1 LTRGL
6 VVASKTVDTG
16 FNENQTVLGALVLA
30 VAFHVLTDGHS
41 LLDQVVQIFRDFGSE
56 TAGLEDTE
64 DLVTSNTLDLRDTVG
79 VTKDNTDL
87 GRRETLLGVLADHV
101 NDFFRRGLDPRGR
114 STAIREGTA
123 RDTFTGSVLS
133 KT

>member
-1 LTRGL
+1 M
-6 VVASKTVDTG
+6 DTG

-30 VAFHVLTDGHS
+30 VTFHMLTDGDS

-64 DLVTSNTLDLRDTVG
+64 DLVTSNTLDLRDTVR
-79 VTKDNTDL
+79 VTKDDTDL

-101 NDFFRRGLDPRGR
+101 NNFFRRSLDPRGR

-133 KT
+133 KKKI